1 MKRWEKWFVLAVVL
15 SFCLFSGNVFG
26 GDKVTIRA
34 IGSFQKQIQ
43 YSMIEKPFYDKL
55 KEEASDR
62 FDVQFRSMDE
72 LGQKGFDALRQL
84 RAGVFDVIQTQLGY
98 ISGDDPYWQGLD
110 IMGVAPD
117 IETAREVV
125 EVFRGILDQR
135 LQERFNGKVLAI
147 WPYGTQVF
155 YFKDKI
161 SGLDDFKG
169 KKIRVFSR
177 PMAEFVK
184 YFGATGVTLPFPE
197 VYMSLQ
203 RGVIDGAITGAL
215 AGNTA
220 SWFEV
225 SNYLFPLPMGFGLQ
239 MHTAN
244 LDFWNGL
251 SPENR
256 EYLTKKFKELEDE
269 FWKYGDLA
277 TLDGI
282 NCNTGKDPCQY
293 GQKGAMT
300 VIVPSDEDNAKA
312 KKAAEDVILKEWAEG
327 CNRVDPECTAN
338 WNKTVGQLVNIK
350 ISLE

>member
-1 MKRWEKWFVLAVVL
+1 MT
-15 SFCLFSGNVFG
+15 SFKHS
-26 GDKVTIRA
+26 
-34 IGSFQKQIQ
+34 
-43 YSMIEKPFYDKL
+43 
-55 KEEASDR
+55 
-62 FDVQFRSMDE
+62 
-72 LGQKGFDALRQL
+72 
-84 RAGVFDVIQTQLGY
+84 LGY

-293 GQKGAMT
+293 GQKRRHDRDR
-300 VIVPSDEDNAKA
+300 SK
-312 KKAAEDVILKEWAEG
+312 
-327 CNRVDPECTAN
+327 R
-338 WNKTVGQLVNIK
+338 
-350 ISLE
+350 

>member
-1 MKRWEKWFVLAVVL
+1 MKGWKTCF
-15 SFCLFSGNVFG
+15 VFG
-26 GDKVTIRA
+26 LAIVFCFGIGNALGADKVTIRA
-34 IGSFQKQIQ
+34 LGSFQKQIQ
-43 YSMIEKPFYDKL
+43 YSVIEKPFYDKL
-55 KEEASDR
+55 KQEAGDR
-62 FDVQFRSMDE
+62 FNIQFRSMDE

-84 RAGVFDVIQTQLGY
+84 RSGVFDVIQTQLGY

-125 EVFRGILDQR
+125 EAFRETLDQR
-135 LQERFNGKVLAI
+135 LQDKFNGKVLAI

-155 YFKDKI
+155 YFKEKI

-177 PMAEFVK
+177 PMADFVQ
-184 YFGATGVTLPFPE
+184 YFGATGITLPFPE

-225 SNYLFPLPMGFGLQ
+225 SNCLFPLPMGFGLQ

-244 LDFWNGL
+244 LDFWKKL

-256 EYLTKKFKELEDE
+256 AYLTKKFKELEDD
-269 FWKYGDLA
+269 FWRYGDLA
-277 TLDGI
+277 TQDGI
-282 NCNTGKDPCQY
+282 NCNTGKGKCEY
-293 GQKGAMT
+293 GQKGKMNL
-300 VIVPSDEDNAKA
+300 VVPSDADNAKA
-312 KKAAEDVILKEWAEG
+312 KKAAEEVILKQWAEG
-327 CNRVDPECTAN
+327 CNRVDPKCSEN
-338 WNKTVGQLVNIK
+338 WNAEVGKVVNIQ
-350 ISLE
+350 IQLD